1 MNDDGHR
8 AGFANRVHKKRDHGD
23 VIKVRMRHKDVINQ
37 QEFFELQVPDPGSR
51 IDEDIMIHKQRRRA
65 LIAPANATAAP
76 QNPHLHLVLMEF
88 RKSEG

>member
-1 MNDDGHR
+1 M
-8 AGFANRVHKKRDHGD
+8 
-23 VIKVRMRHKDVINQ
+23 RMRHKDVINP
-37 QEFFELQVPDPGSR
+37 QEFFELQITNPGSR
-51 IDEDIMIHKQRRRA
+51 INEDIMIHEQGRRA